1 MSDEIDRPAHY
12 TKNNIECIDYIKQQ
26 LGSSFRYHLEACV
39 IKYLHRYKIKGTPV
53 TDLKKAQW
61 YLEKLLAEQIQESKI
76 GFKPE
81 RLMSGVKSNEDDYY
95 KKLLDKIDRVELS
108 AKKLIERPKKKC

>member
-1 MSDEIDRPAHY
+1 MIDEIDSPAHY

-61 YLEKLLAEQIQESKI
+61 YLEKLIAEQIKESKI
-76 GFKPE
+76 GFKHE
-81 RLMSGVKSNEDDYY
+81 RLMSEIKSHQ
-95 KKLLDKIDRVELS
+95 LDKIDKVELS
-108 AKKLIERPKKKC
+108 AKNLIEKSKKKC